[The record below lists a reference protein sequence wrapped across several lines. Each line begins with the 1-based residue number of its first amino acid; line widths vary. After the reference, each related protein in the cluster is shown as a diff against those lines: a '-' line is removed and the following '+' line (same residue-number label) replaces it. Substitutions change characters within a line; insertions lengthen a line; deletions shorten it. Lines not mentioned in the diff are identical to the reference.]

1 MDIGLV
7 YSQKDPRQTRA
18 RDFVHE
24 FLKKR
29 GVLARVFER
38 ESDVSSPTLIIDGH
52 ALKDQRRA
60 PREESPSMY
69 PSIKDIA
76 DALERHVWS
85 L

>member
-18 RDFVHE
+18 RDYVHE
-24 FLKKR
+24 FLRKR
-29 GVLARVFER
+29 GILARVFET
-38 ESDVSSPTLIIDGH
+38 ESDVTSPTVIIDGH

-60 PREESPSMY
+60 PRDSNAPMY

-76 DALERHVWS
+76 EALERHVWS